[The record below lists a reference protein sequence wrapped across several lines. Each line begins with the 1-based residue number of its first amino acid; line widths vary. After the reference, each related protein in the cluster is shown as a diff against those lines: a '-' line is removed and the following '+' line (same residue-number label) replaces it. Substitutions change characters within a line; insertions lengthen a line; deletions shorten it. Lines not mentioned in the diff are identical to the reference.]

1 MAPQPQPLACAAA
14 LGSDADEAALH
25 AIAET
30 RARGFAAYMQ
40 GDLDS
45 ILWRARARFRRTA
58 QSPTTPQSPAL
69 SARFRLFRPP
79 PPAAIHVALAGDI
92 DGAGL
97 LHTCFPSSAP
107 ASSPW
112 QVYLWHD
119 KVVPD
124 CAGGAR
130 CEHVPHPSLVHPRQT
145 RCTRAALAR
154 VIGHRSRSLCHHNLR
169 PPARLKV
176 HAHFAARALGPTLL
190 LAALTR

>member
-1 MAPQPQPLACAAA
+1 MRPLFTQSPRRAPGVLRRTCRETWTASYGGRAHDSAAQRNLLPHHSHQHSLPAFASFDRRRRPSTWRSPATSMAPAC
-14 LGSDADEAALH
+14 S
-25 AIAET
+25 T
-30 RARGFAAYMQ
+30 
-40 GDLDS
+40 
-45 ILWRARARFRRTA
+45 
-58 QSPTTPQSPAL
+58 
-69 SARFRLFRPP
+69 
-79 PPAAIHVALAGDI
+79 
-92 DGAGL
+92 
-97 LHTCFPSSAP
+97 P
-107 ASSPW
+107 ASRAQRQHRNPGRCIM
-112 QVYLWHD
+112 WHD